1 MPFIQCDGQPRS
13 KQCLQK
19 ARAFPSDT
27 KRKRRVME
35 KERIKN
41 QERGG
46 KERIRSD
53 LMAGFSN
60 VHVCL
65 FTSAQH
71 LVKNGDLESAG
82 LEWDLGF

>member
-1 MPFIQCDGQPRS
+1 
-13 KQCLQK
+13 
-19 ARAFPSDT
+19 
-27 KRKRRVME
+27 ME
-35 KERIKN
+35 TERIKN

-46 KERIRSD
+46 KERKRSD

-60 VHVCL
+60 VNVCL

>member
-1 MPFIQCDGQPRS
+1 
-13 KQCLQK
+13 
-19 ARAFPSDT
+19 
-27 KRKRRVME
+27 ME
-35 KERIKN
+35 SERIKN

-46 KERIRSD
+46 KERKRSD

-60 VHVCL
+60 VNERL

-71 LVKNGDLESAG
+71 PFKNGDLESAG